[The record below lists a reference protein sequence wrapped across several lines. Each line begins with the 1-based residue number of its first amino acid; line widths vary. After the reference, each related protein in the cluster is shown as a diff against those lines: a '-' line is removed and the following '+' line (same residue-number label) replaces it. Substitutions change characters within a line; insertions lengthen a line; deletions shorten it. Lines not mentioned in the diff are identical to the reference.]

1 MRKNQHNFLFITLV
15 IATILMGCS
24 ITKNSKKNLED
35 GDEGKIPLKDRI
47 DLAWAQE
54 RQMTQDPVLGYVPK
68 ERIIPAWDYTKNVM
82 ASARTTA
89 AINNVNWV
97 EVGPKN
103 CGGRSRAVLVDL
115 NDATRQTVFV
125 GSVGGGLWKTTDI
138 TQAEPNWQ
146 VVNDFFG
153 NIAITSIAQDP
164 SNPQIMY
171 FSTGEGYGNIDAIRG
186 LGVWKST
193 NGGSTWS
200 QLSATNNANFYYCQ
214 KIQVSSTGVLYVATN
229 NGLQRS
235 ADGGAS
241 FTRVLGSGLGITGAA
256 SNFCYDVEIAANGH
270 VYASLAGTLHKSTN
284 SGVTF
289 GANLPIGITAS
300 RIEIGLAPNDANYV
314 YVLCE
319 SSAVVSGIA
328 LSTNGG
334 TSFTTKTEPADADT
348 DIPATDFSR
357 GQAWY
362 DLTIVVDPNNKDVIF
377 VGGIDLFKST
387 NGGTSWQQVSHW
399 YGGFGFQE
407 VHADQHSIIFSPGSS
422 TIVYFVN
429 DGGIYQTDNATAAI
443 PTINVKEINYNTTQ
457 FYAAAMSPT
466 ALSFDFLAG
475 AQDNGS
481 HKFNQSVIHNTT
493 EVSGGDGAFCH
504 IDQNEP
510 QYWFSSYVFNNYYRS
525 IDGGSSFTGVN
536 HGDNGHFINPTDY
549 DDIANIIYCARNNN
563 EYLRWDNPQ
572 TGNTFSPIS
581 VTAFSGQVSAV
592 KVSPNTSNRVFFGTN
607 GGRIVRVDNA
617 NSASP
622 TATNIST
629 GLPSAYVS
637 CVEVETGNDNHL
649 LVTYSNYGVT
659 NIWETTN
666 GGTSWT
672 QVEGNLPDMPIRWA
686 LFNPNN
692 NDQAIIATELGV
704 WSTDNLN
711 GATTNWGA
719 SNTGLANVRV
729 DMLQVR
735 SSDKLVIAATHGRG
749 LFYSDVFT
757 AATANFTVDK
767 QLTYQGVNINFDSKA
782 SYKATSWSWNF
793 GDGTVSSAQN
803 PSKTY
808 TTAGKFN
815 VTLTINSG
823 GSTITKNA
831 YIHILPNR
839 GTPYVVASDGGTFE
853 INPNDFGSQAILG
866 GIDKWQRGV
875 PTNTLTTV
883 NSGTNVWKTDLA
895 ANLTSGNYVCVL
907 QTPSYNF
914 SSAASAYTLQF
925 RRSQQTLYCNAP
937 YAVQCQYST
946 DKGVTWTRLGVN
958 ADANGSNWYE
968 RGPTSS
974 CPIATGIFEDE
985 YGWASNVINRL
996 TTYNLTTGVPAL
1008 IGQPSVT
1015 FRFVLSVA
1023 SGYSAA
1029 GYAVD
1034 GFMIDDFE
1042 ITGPSNAAIPTWNG
1056 TIWSGGTPNG
1066 TTDAVIASSIAPSA
1080 TFSCRDLTINSG
1092 ASLNTTNI
1100 TTNVFGNIVNNGNG
1114 ISGTGTLNIAANSS
1128 ISGNNLDVT
1137 GVLTVASGATL
1148 TTNNLLNLK
1157 STSIANTAMVGNSAG
1172 SITGNVTVERFIPA
1186 KRSFRLIAPGVTTT
1200 STINTNWQENQ
1211 SNTTT
1216 ASNSNTI
1223 AGYGTHIT
1231 GTSPTSNGF
1240 DATVNNNASLFTFG
1254 NTSANTWAAV
1264 ANTNT
1269 TTLNALTPYRL
1280 FVRGSRAV
1288 DLNSNT
1294 ATADNTVLRAT
1305 GTLNNNTSVVFN
1317 STSTPTA
1324 LNTTST
1330 VNQNFSMIPNP
1341 YWSPINWA
1349 TITKANVGGTYYIWD
1364 PNMSTRGA
1372 YTSWNGLVGSAGS
1385 INQYLQ
1391 PGQAFF
1397 ITSTNASPSLTIQQS
1412 DKAAVAANL
1421 TGTFRTAQEDF
1432 AKLAITL
1439 KYTNTDGNEIT
1450 ADGATA
1456 IFGNYKTAID
1466 ANEEAYKL
1474 GNLDEMLSINRN
1486 GTFLSIEAR
1495 PLPVF
1500 ENDTLPLQLSQY
1512 TQNQYKLEV
1521 AATNFNYASKAGFV
1535 IDNFLKKSYILDLD
1549 GKTIVPVVL
1558 TTDAASKAAN
1568 RFMVVLGKPKMPIV
1582 VTNLSISLNP
1592 NPANG
1597 SVQLTY
1603 SQPEV
1608 LEATVTITDVAG
1620 KLLQTLVLGKVQ
1632 SGKKTIDISTLQK
1645 GNYYVHFSNGVDVK
1659 TEKLIVQ

>member
-1 MRKNQHNFLFITLV
+1 MKKKQHNLFFFALV
-15 IATILMGCS
+15 IATLLVGCS
-24 ITKNSKKNLED
+24 ITKHSKNNFKNKEE
-35 GDEGKIPLKDRI
+35 EGKIPLKDRI

-54 RQMTQDPVLGYVPK
+54 RQMTQDPALGYVPK

-82 ASARTTA
+82 AITRTTA

-115 NDATRQTVFV
+115 NDATRKTVFV

-164 SNPQIMY
+164 SNTQVMY
-171 FSTGEGYGNIDAIRG
+171 FSTGEGYGNADAIRG
-186 LGVWKST
+186 LGIWKST
-193 NGGSTWS
+193 NGGSTWT
-200 QLSATNNANFYYCQ
+200 QILATNNANFYSCQ
-214 KIQVSSTGVLYVATN
+214 KLQVSSTGVLYVATSS
-229 NGLQRS
+229 GLQRS

-241 FTRVLGSGLGITGAA
+241 FTKVLGTGLGITGAA
-256 SNFCYDVEIAANGH
+256 SNFCYDVEIAANGD

-319 SSAVVSGIA
+319 SSAEVSGIA
-328 LSTNGG
+328 LSTNAG
-334 TSFTTKTEPADADT
+334 TSFTAKTEPADADT
-348 DIPATDFSR
+348 GIPATDFSR

-407 VHADQHSIIFSPGSS
+407 VHADQHGIIFSPGSS
-422 TIVYFVN
+422 TIAYFVN
-429 DGGIYQTDNATAAI
+429 DGGIYRTDNASATT
-443 PTINVKEINYNTTQ
+443 PTLVGKEINYNTTQ

-481 HKFNQSVIHNTT
+481 HKFNQSVIQNTT
-493 EVSGGDGAFCH
+493 EVTGGDGAFCH

-510 QYWFSSYVFNNYYRS
+510 QYWFSSYVYNDFYRS
-525 IDGGSSFTGVN
+525 TDGGSSFTGVTGN
-536 HGDNGHFINPTDY
+536 ANGMFISPTDY
-549 DDIANIIYCARNNN
+549 DDVANKMYCSNTSNT
-563 EYLRWDNPQ
+563 YLRWDNPQ
-572 TGNTFSPIS
+572 TGNTFTSIS
-581 VTAFSGQVSAV
+581 VTAFNGQVSAV
-592 KVSPNTSNRVFFGTN
+592 KVSPNTSNRVFFGTD
-607 GGRIVRVDNA
+607 GGRVVRVDNA
-617 NSASP
+617 NGATP

-629 GLPSAYVS
+629 GLPIAYVS

-659 NIWETTN
+659 SIWESTN

-672 QVEGNLPDMPIRWA
+672 QVEGNLPDMPVRWA

-692 NDQAIIATELGV
+692 NDQAVIATELGV
-704 WSTDNLN
+704 WTTDNLA
-711 GATTNWGA
+711 GASTNWGA

-729 DMLQVR
+729 DMLQLR
-735 SSDKLVIAATHGRG
+735 SSDKLIIAATHGRG

-757 AATANFTVDK
+757 TATANFTVDK

-793 GDGTVSSAQN
+793 GDGTVSTAQN

-823 GSTITKNA
+823 ASTITKNS
-831 YIHILPNR
+831 YIHILPNK
-839 GTPYVVASDGGTFE
+839 GTPYVVATDGGTFE

-866 GIDKWQRGV
+866 GIDKWQRGI

-883 NSGTNVWKTDLA
+883 NSGTNAWKTDLA
-895 ANLTSGNYVCVL
+895 ANLTSGTYTCVL

-914 SSAASAYTLQF
+914 SSAASAYTLRF
-925 RRSQQTLYCNAP
+925 RRSQQVVYCNAP
-937 YAVQCQYST
+937 YSVQCQYSI
-946 DKGVTWTRLGVN
+946 DKGITWTRLGVN
-958 ADANGSNWYE
+958 ADANGVNWYE
-968 RGPTSS
+968 RGPATG
-974 CPIATGIFEDE
+974 CPIDAGIFADR
-985 YGWASNVINRL
+985 YGWTNNVTNSL
-996 TTYNLTTGVPAL
+996 STYNLTTGVPAL
-1008 IGQPSVT
+1008 VGQPSVT
-1015 FRFVLSVA
+1015 FRFVLSVV

-1042 ITGPSNAAIPTWNG
+1042 ITGPTNAAIPTWNG
-1056 TIWSGGTPNG
+1056 TIWSGGTPNA
-1066 TTDAVIASSIAPSA
+1066 TTDAIIASSTAPTA
-1080 TFSCRDLTINSG
+1080 TFSCKDLTINSG
-1092 ASLNTTNI
+1092 VSLNTTGITANI
-1100 TTNVFGNIVNNGNG
+1100 NGNIVNNGNG

-1148 TTNNLLNLK
+1148 TTNNLLTLK
-1157 STSIANTAMVGNSAG
+1157 STSIANTAMIGNSAG

-1186 KRSFRLIAPGVTTT
+1186 KRAFRLMASGVTTT
-1200 STINTNWQENQ
+1200 GTIKGNWQEGQ
-1211 SNTTT
+1211 SNANTV
-1216 ASNSNTI
+1216 SNSNTN

-1231 GTSPTSNGF
+1231 GNSPTTNGF
-1240 DATVNNNASLFTFG
+1240 DATVNNNASLFTFNNTTNVWAAAP
-1254 NTSANTWAAV
+1254 NTSTAN
-1264 ANTNT
+1264 
-1269 TTLNALTPYRL
+1269 LNALIPYRL

-1288 DLNSNT
+1288 NLNSNT

-1305 GTLNNNTSVVFN
+1305 GTVNNAASILFN
-1317 STSTPTA
+1317 NASTPTA
-1324 LNTTST
+1324 LNTNST
-1330 VNQNFSMIPNP
+1330 INLNFSMLSNP
-1341 YWSPINWA
+1341 YWSPVNWA

-1372 YTSWNGLVGSAGS
+1372 YTSWNGLVGSAGT
-1385 INQYLQ
+1385 INQYIQ

-1397 ITSTNASPSLTIQQS
+1397 ITSTSASPSLTIQQS

-1432 AKLAITL
+1432 AKLVITL
-1439 KYTNTDGNEIT
+1439 KYNNTDGNEIK
-1450 ADGATA
+1450 ADGTTA
-1456 IFGNYKTAID
+1456 IFGNYQTAID
-1466 ANEEAYKL
+1466 TNEEAYKL
-1474 GNLDEMLSINRN
+1474 VNLDEMLSINRN

-1500 ENDTLPLQLSQY
+1500 ENDTLPLQISQY
-1512 TQNQYKLEV
+1512 TQSQYKLEV
-1521 AATNFNYASKAGFV
+1521 AATNFNYAGKTGFV

-1549 GKTIVPVVL
+1549 GKTIVPVIL
-1558 TTDAASKAAN
+1558 TTDAASKASN
-1568 RFMVVLGKPKMPIV
+1568 RFVVVLGKPKMPLV
-1582 VTNLSISLNP
+1582 VNNLSISLNP

-1608 LEATVTITDVAG
+1608 LEAIVTITDVAG
-1620 KLLQTLVLGKVQ
+1620 KLLQTLALGKVQ
-1632 SGKKTIDISTLQK
+1632 SGKKTIDISMLQK
-1645 GNYYVHFSNGVDVK
+1645 GNYYVKFSNGVDVK
-1659 TEKLIVQ
+1659 IEKLIVQ